1 MRFLRRVSLTIAVL
15 LAALLLGAP
24 TRLLAQAIPLPVPI
38 PAPIADLVPASPKQ
52 PWIDLATA
60 QINPGSPWWSDVLL
74 YIPNRILD
82 FIDIF
87 RVDVGFGP
95 SAGAVV
101 RVTEYGQVGI
111 REMLPASV
119 RVGDLGR
126 RFPGMIET
134 SNEFGIGPAY
144 VESTDRS
151 VCPGEIGLGA
161 DVMLAGAYAGVC
173 VDEFADFLAG
183 LVFIDFKGD
192 DYK

>member
-1 MRFLRRVSLTIAVL
+1 MPPVRQVLLTIALL
-15 LAALLLGAP
+15 LAAPAQLH
-24 TRLLAQAIPLPVPI
+24 AQAIPLPVPI

-52 PWIDLATA
+52 PWVDLATA
-60 QINPGSPWWSDVLL
+60 QIKSDSPWWSEVLL
-74 YIPNRILD
+74 YVPNRILD

-87 RVDVGFGP
+87 RIDVGFGP
-95 SAGAVV
+95 SVGAVV
-101 RVTEYGQVGI
+101 RVTEYGQVGF

-144 VESTDRS
+144 VDSADRS
-151 VCPGEIGLGA
+151 VCPGEIGLGG

-173 VDEFADFLAG
+173 VDEIADFLAG
-183 LVFIDFKGD
+183 LVFIDLKGD
-192 DYK
+192 DFR